1 MDEKTA
7 VSGLFLQCN
16 FSILFG
22 KNEYSLFRGLNW
34 RSYDL

>member
-22 KNEYSLFRGLNW
+22 KVSIVHLE
-34 RSYDL
+34 D